1 MPTAPLCVRQ
11 GKPGWRGAEAAT
23 VAYHC
28 RKYTLATP
36 NYGYEKRQREL
47 AKKQKKEDKLRAR
60 AATARR
66 GAGDDGA
73 EQSPNPP
80 ATQDGQAPNAANP

>member
-1 MPTAPLCVRQ
+1 MIL
-11 GKPGWRGAEAAT
+11 E
-23 VAYHC
+23 VAVVF
-28 RKYTLATP
+28 LALLWALSAWLFI
-36 NYGYEKRQREL
+36 GYSKRQREL

-73 EQSPNPP
+73 EPSPNPP